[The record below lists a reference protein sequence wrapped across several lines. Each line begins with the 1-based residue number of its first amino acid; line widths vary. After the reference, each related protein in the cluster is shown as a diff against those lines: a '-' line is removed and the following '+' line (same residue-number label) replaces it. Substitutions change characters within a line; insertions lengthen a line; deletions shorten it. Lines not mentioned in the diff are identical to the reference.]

1 MCKCA
6 KVQMNRLC
14 GKMCGKICMY
24 LCVKELCRKLHQQI
38 DAIDEQRYDMET
50 KVAKSNKEVLNCS
63 VLLLE
68 MYLTSVTS
76 TT

>member
-14 GKMCGKICMY
+14 VKMCGKICMY